1 MTPEVKTRL
10 DAAKTIAKDAGE
22 MALAFF
28 KDISALVIEQKG
40 VQDLV
45 SNADKD
51 VETFVRQQIAQ
62 NFPDDGIVGEEYD
75 NVEGSSG
82 YTWVIDPIDGTANF
96 VTGIPEWCVILACV
110 HDDETKVGV
119 IFEPS
124 YGELFWGAK
133 GEGSY
138 VNDRPMKTSPT
149 KGFHDG
155 NTGVGMNS
163 RTATHQV
170 VSFVGDLVSRG
181 GLFYRNAS
189 GGLMLAYVASGRLIG
204 YSEPHMNAWDCL
216 AGQLLVAES
225 GGRIEHQSAQEM
237 LVKGGRVIASAPI
250 IFDDLVEMSD
260 KAFVS

>member
-10 DAAKTIAKDAGE
+10 DAGKQIGKEAGQ

-28 KDISALVIEQKG
+28 KDISGLVIEQKG

-45 SNADKD
+45 SNADRD
-51 VETFVRQQIAQ
+51 VEMFVRTELAKH
-62 NFPDDGIVGEEYD
+62 FPDDGIVGEEYD
-75 NVEGSSG
+75 RVEGTSG
-82 YTWVIDPIDGTANF
+82 FTWVIDPIDGTANF

-110 HDDETKVGV
+110 QDDETKIGV
-119 IFEPS
+119 IFEPCF
-124 YGELFWGAK
+124 GELFWGAK

-138 VNDRPMKTSPT
+138 VNDRRMKTSAT
-149 KGFHDG
+149 KGFHEG

-170 VSFVGDLVSRG
+170 VSFIEDLVARG

-225 GGRIEHQSAQEM
+225 GGRIEQQSAQDM
-237 LVKGGRVIASAPI
+237 LLKGGRVIASAPI
-250 IFDDLVEMSD
+250 IFDDLVEMSN
-260 KAFVS
+260 KAFTS